1 MATPIL
7 TENYTVTLQAYDAT
21 DVLTGTPVLL
31 CGTNSI
37 TFTEG
42 EAASQDVT
50 DSCSEETEEIYG
62 KVGVGDVSIE
72 FTKFNPNDLGQA
84 LLLSSP
90 KNTKFQLVI
99 EFTTEETITA
109 KVKKRKNPDLTVG
122 LEALRVTGTS
132 ALALLGEY
140 KLS

>member
-1 MATPIL
+1 MAKPIL
-7 TENYTVTLQAYDAT
+7 TENYTVTLQAFDDAG
-21 DVLTGTPVLL
+21 VLVDTPVVM

-37 TFTEG
+37 TLTEG
-42 EAASQDVT
+42 EAAAQDIT
-50 DSCSEETEEIYG
+50 DSCSEEIEEIYG

-72 FTKFNPNDLGQA
+72 FTKFNPADLGQA

-99 EFTTEETITA
+99 EFTTNEAITA
-109 KVKKRKNPDLTVG
+109 KIKKRKNPDLTVG